1 MGWKPD
7 LCIYHGGCDDG
18 FGAAWAVWRKWG
30 NEVAYIP
37 GNYGK
42 PIPDVTSKHVLFV
55 DFSLKKEEM
64 REAGRKAA
72 SIIVLDHHKTAQAEL
87 FEWGGGEF
95 IADLGAQLDDVETIL
110 ARNLMQCGLPINAY
124 FDMNSSGAAMAW
136 AFCHELER
144 NGAPP
149 TFISYI
155 EDRDLWRFAY
165 GDDTRR
171 FSAALRTY
179 PHDFAV
185 WNDLAERPSA
195 LIEEGVSILRGHQKI
210 VEQVCEHA
218 YEMKVGGHTIP
229 VVNVPYHYASDCAHH
244 LLITRPEAPFAA
256 AWFQRGDCVRQ
267 FSLRSED
274 SRVDVSEIAKAY
286 GGGGH
291 RNAAGFGVPATAEPV

>member
-1 MGWKPD
+1 MPWNPD
-7 LCIYHGGCDDG
+7 LFIYHGCCDDG

-30 NEVAYIP
+30 DEVAYVP

-42 PIPDVTSKHVLFV
+42 PIPDVTGKHVLFV

-64 REAGRKAA
+64 REAGRTAA

-87 FEWGGGEF
+87 WEWGGGDP
-95 IADLGAQLDDVETIL
+95 IQDLGRQLDGVETIL
-110 ARNLMQCGLPINAY
+110 ARNLLQCGLPINAY
-124 FDMNSSGAAMAW
+124 FDMDSSGARMAW
-136 AFCHELER
+136 EFCHELER

-149 TFISYI
+149 QMIALI

-165 GDDTRR
+165 GDRTRK

-179 PHDFAV
+179 PHDFEV
-185 WNDLAERPSA
+185 WNDIAGRPDS

-210 VEQVCEHA
+210 VEQCCEHA
-218 YEMKVGGHTIP
+218 FEMTIAGHRVP

-244 LLITRPEAPFAA
+244 LLITRPAAPFAC
-256 AWFQRGDCVRQ
+256 AWFQRGDGVRQ

-274 SRVDVSEIAKAY
+274 SRVDVSEIAKRF

-291 RNAAGFGVPATAEPV
+291 RNAAGFGVPSAVSDL